1 LEGSDVNTLDPNS
14 TAGPAALKPQAQS
27 PSQARDEE
35 LRDLANELESTFLA
49 EMLKSA
55 GVGKSRESMGGG
67 AGEEQFSSF
76 MVKAQADQMVR
87 AGGIGLAESLFESLK
102 ESSK

>member
-1 LEGSDVNTLDPNS
+1 VNTLDPNS
-14 TAGPAALKPQAQS
+14 PAGPAGLKPQAQS
-27 PSQARDEE
+27 PAQSQARDEQ
-35 LRDLANELESTFLA
+35 LRDLANELEATFLA